1 MNKILV
7 VEDESII
14 AMELEAHLTSMDYEV
29 VGRASSGVEAI
40 AKARELRPDLI
51 LMDIVMP
58 GEKNG
63 IEASEEIKSEMDVP
77 IIFVTAYAD
86 EEFIKRAKT
95 VEPFG
100 YIVKPYE
107 DRELRAAIEIA
118 LYKKE
123 MEEARKRAEEKVK
136 EAGRLREHF
145 LKETSHRIITP
156 VTIIGGCAQLL
167 LESNNL
173 DDAKKRKIRIMQARN
188 EEVQKLVRDA
198 LAGKYL
204 KEEEEGGDE

>member
-63 IEASEEIKSEMDVP
+63 IEASEEIISEMDVP
-77 IIFVTAYAD
+77 IIFLTAYAD

-95 VEPFG
+95 VGPFG

-204 KEEEEGGDE
+204 KE

>member
-1 MNKILV
+1 MIDKKTIRDTYFSL
-7 VEDESII
+7 
-14 AMELEAHLTSMDYEV
+14 LKAHLSNPQEEYLA
-29 VGRASSGVEAI
+29 RAAELG
-40 AKARELRPDLI
+40 RELVIANIPPEDVGEMHEDALQRLGKEFTEAKLI
-51 LMDIVMP
+51 DTANLGSQLLIELLMVYSMT
-58 GEKNG
+58 
-63 IEASEEIKSEMDVP
+63 
-77 IIFVTAYAD
+77 F
-86 EEFIKRAKT
+86 
-95 VEPFG
+95 
-100 YIVKPYE
+100 
-107 DRELRAAIEIA
+107 REL
-118 LYKKE
+118 L
-123 MEEARKRAEEKVK
+123 EEHKRVGEKVK

-173 DDAKKRKIRIMQARN
+173 DDAQKRKIRIMQARN